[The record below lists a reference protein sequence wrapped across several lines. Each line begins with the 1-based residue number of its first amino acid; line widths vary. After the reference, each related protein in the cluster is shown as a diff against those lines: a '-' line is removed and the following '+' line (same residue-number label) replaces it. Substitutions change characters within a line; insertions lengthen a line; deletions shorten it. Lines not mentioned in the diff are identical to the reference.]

1 MLGAMTIEIGSEDAP
16 NISHCLRRTPA
27 TTVSEYKE
35 YKDPGQPYLFFDL
48 YPFDLGDLPNFSV
61 PDHTDV
67 DGDGD
72 TDYVG
77 GILKATDGV
86 SYGYTNWFI
95 TNFQR
100 LKESERYGVG
110 WFRGAYHYLQ
120 FLQPGA
126 TQADFYLK
134 TVEKAGGW
142 DDGVIMPI
150 VDIEFGGERASNRKA
165 STQQI
170 VDQASAF
177 AYRVKEKTGRR
188 CMLYGRGAN
197 RDRSITSKMG
207 CDCVWNPSYTER
219 MVTNG
224 LVGTLPDGN
233 KAPWT
238 IDDIVGWQYG
248 GDGVGV
254 NTTHKLPLEIKGF
267 GKIDLSVYIDGAR
280 VPTLASLKARMI

>member
-1 MLGAMTIEIGSEDAP
+1 MEASFLLSDAE
-16 NISHCLRRTPA
+16 C
-27 TTVSEYKE
+27 
-35 YKDPGQPYLFFDL
+35 DL
-48 YPFDLGDLPNFSV
+48 
-61 PDHTDV
+61 
-67 DGDGD
+67 
-72 TDYVG
+72 
-77 GILKATDGV
+77 
-86 SYGYTNWFI
+86 
-95 TNFQR
+95 
-100 LKESERYGVG
+100 
-110 WFRGAYHYLQ
+110 RGASRVSSFHFACPKHFCKGTL
-120 FLQPGA
+120 A
-126 TQADFYLK
+126 RD
-134 TVEKAGGW
+134 
-142 DDGVIMPI
+142 
-150 VDIEFGGERASNRKA
+150 EFGGERASNRKA

>member
-1 MLGAMTIEIGSEDAP
+1 MTIEVGAPDAP
-16 NISHCLRRTPA
+16 HIDACLARQTPKVP
-27 TTVSEYKE
+27 VSA
-35 YKDPGQPYLFFDL
+35 DPGEPYLMFDL
-48 YPFDLGDLPNFSV
+48 YPFDLGETPNFSI
-61 PDHTDV
+61 PEHTDV

-72 TDYVG
+72 SDFVG

-86 SYGYTNWFI
+86 SYGYTAWFI
-95 TNFQR
+95 KNFQR
-100 LKESERYGVG
+100 LKESERYGTS

-126 TQADFYLK
+126 TQADYYLS

-142 DDGVIMPI
+142 DSGVIMPI
-150 VDIEFGGERASNRKA
+150 VDIEFGGERAANRTA

-207 CDCVWNPSYTER
+207 CDCVWNPAYTER
-219 MVTNG
+219 MVTSG
-224 LVGTLPDGN
+224 LIGTLPDG
-233 KAPWT
+233 KTAPWT
-238 IDDIVGWQYG
+238 IDDITLWQAV
-248 GDGVGV
+248 GDGVSATKIA
-254 NTTHKLPLEIKGF
+254 NIPKEIKGF
-267 GKIDLSVYIDGAR
+267 GKVDISVYIDGAR
-280 VPTLASLKARMI
+280 KPTLASFKARLI